1 MQDAGTV
8 FAIGH
13 DRWAKASWSAILFRS
28 CLKRWIPDQPGTAGR
43 RHAWWERV
51 HLPIPTC

>member
-1 MQDAGTV
+1 VETV
-8 FAIGH
+8 LTTGYNRRIEAP
-13 DRWAKASWSAILFRS
+13 WSAMFRS